1 MTVSPKL
8 MDAYREA
15 DYVVFAEPEFVL
27 KIGEPS
33 SRLDALLEEEG
44 ATTAAFLTA
53 ANPRS
58 KPQSAAQNTRCTFTL
73 PSFSSVMSA
82 ICAM

>member
-44 ATTAAFLTA
+44 VACVHGAAFAMSPFFRISYATGIEALEEACRRIQRFCANLT
-53 ANPRS
+53 
-58 KPQSAAQNTRCTFTL
+58 
-73 PSFSSVMSA
+73 
-82 ICAM
+82 